1 MVQLHFR
8 DLRTNTHSSK
18 CGDPL
23 IPLCK
28 SLVNDVMC
36 FNSEVAKEVAD
47 IWKMSFKAIWDW
59 LEHFEC
65 SEWQVHLR
73 PLLNTWFRLC
83 RILRFSRQA
92 CQTWHKHSAHDLQQH
107 STFTWLRFPIL
118 HHPLT
123 TQASDFIIDNSCS
136 TPIHV
141 PNFEYV
147 FTTLQIFFFIVL
159 RYVAHLYKNT
169 LYNSNS
175 NHPVPL
181 LCPPCALSCAP
192 LKKHPHS
199 EAHCALLY
207 PHSHLLLNSCAH
219 SLSWSGCCWLNW
231 PPPSHSAFELA
242 ELACLSWF
250 LELEPLPPAIVTRLY
265 LSA

>member
-1 MVQLHFR
+1 
-8 DLRTNTHSSK
+8 
-18 CGDPL
+18 
-23 IPLCK
+23 
-28 SLVNDVMC
+28 
-36 FNSEVAKEVAD
+36 
-47 IWKMSFKAIWDW
+47 MSFKAIWDW

-83 RILRFSRQA
+83 CILRFSRQA

-141 PNFEYV
+141 PNFQYV

-181 LCPPCALSCAP
+181 LCPPCALSYAP
-192 LKKHPHS
+192 LKKHPC
-199 EAHCALLY
+199 CALLY
-207 PHSHLLLNSCAH
+207 P
-219 SLSWSGCCWLNW
+219 SLTLIFSWTLVLTHCLDLAAADWTAATLTFNFWTCWTG
-231 PPPSHSAFELA
+231 
-242 ELACLSWF
+242 LS
-250 LELEPLPPAIVTRLY
+250 
-265 LSA
+265 